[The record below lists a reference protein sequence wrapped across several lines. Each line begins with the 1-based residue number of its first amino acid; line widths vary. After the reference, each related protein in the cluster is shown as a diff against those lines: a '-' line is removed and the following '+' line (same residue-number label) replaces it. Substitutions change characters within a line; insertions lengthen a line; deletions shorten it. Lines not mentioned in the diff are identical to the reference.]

1 MNRDRLTQKRVFR
14 AFRRAYVTGRMARYL
29 QFLYLEYCELKG
41 KRDNKSKKFCKFY
54 EQAERIY
61 KDYKQELLV
70 ATEDEKRDF
79 EAERNRLRAIGH
91 REVIGG
97 ITGITRA

>member
-41 KRDNKSKKFCKFY
+41 KRSNRAKKFCKY
-54 EQAERIY
+54 YKQAERIY

-79 EAERNRLRAIGH
+79 ETEARRLRAIGS
-91 REVIGG
+91 RNFA
-97 ITGITRA
+97 TGITRA